1 MQNTD
6 ESYIAA
12 DLYLAPEYH
21 LAKNTYKELPTIQ
34 PDVLKSE
41 YLDSL
46 AEISAIQI
54 FEDIPGIKKSKI
66 PIDAE
71 NLMEIWEPI
80 PGRIFLSEDLEF
92 LKADNQRVEAVV
104 EKLIWLGNS
113 WLSSAILTQRTKVE
127 TWEDI
132 LNILQQYNYTF
143 DFITIAHHS
152 HKIILETHN
161 NATNEPTEYW
171 GVYPNCWDISLI
183 KTRNFNGGYIIDDY
197 NTPYNFSI
205 EVWVGIPFLR
215 NIKTRELILQDNY

>member
-21 LAKNTYKELPTIQ
+21 LAKNTYKELPAIQ

-54 FEDIPGIKKSKI
+54 FEDIPGIKKSRI

-80 PGRIFLSEDLEF
+80 PARIFLTEDLEF
-92 LKADNQRVEAVV
+92 LKADNQRVETVI

-127 TWEDI
+127 TWEDV
-132 LNILQQYNYTF
+132 LNILQ
-143 DFITIAHHS
+143 
-152 HKIILETHN
+152 
-161 NATNEPTEYW
+161 
-171 GVYPNCWDISLI
+171 
-183 KTRNFNGGYIIDDY
+183 R
-197 NTPYNFSI
+197 
-205 EVWVGIPFLR
+205 
-215 NIKTRELILQDNY
+215 